1 MARIRSIKPS
11 IWTDER
17 FIDLGRDARL
27 LFLGMISHA
36 DDAGRLV
43 ASGAALIGAIFPHDE
58 ITPRQVEKW
67 RDEIAAAGLITIYRA
82 GRGTYSHLHGWSK
95 HQRIQKPQPS
105 TLPPPPVTEPVRD
118 QSRTESRTEST
129 TEWEVEVE
137 VEKEV
142 EKECA
147 AQSADARTPS
157 ATRSETATTLVAA
170 HVDALTDPPPA
181 TVVTDLERRVTQLLA
196 AGSRPEHV
204 TAGLAKLR
212 RKGLSARL
220 LDQLVAESIPASRNG
235 THDLDPFADPDVA
248 AWVAEQEAAQR

>member
-43 ASGAALIGAIFPHDE
+43 ASGAALIGAVFPHDD
-58 ITPRQVEKW
+58 ISPRNVEKW
-67 RDEIAAAGLITIYRA
+67 RDEIATSGLITVYRA
-82 GRGTYSHLHGWSK
+82 GRGTYAHLHGWHR

-105 TLPPPPVTEPVRD
+105 TLPAPPVSDRVHD
-118 QSRTESRTEST
+118 QSRTESRTQST
-129 TEWEVEVE
+129 TEWEVE

-142 EKECA
+142 EKEKECA
-147 AQSADARTPS
+147 SQSDAARTRSSTPS
-157 ATRSETATTLVAA
+157 PTATALVAT

-181 TVVTDLERRVTQLLA
+181 TVVVDLERRVHRLLT
-196 AGSRPEHV
+196 AGSRPEHI
-204 TAGLAKLR
+204 TAGLTKLR

-220 LDQLVAESIPASRNG
+220 LDQLVAESIQPAHG
-235 THDLDPFADPDVA
+235 APGDDPLTDPDVA
-248 AWVAEQEAAQR
+248 AWIAEQEAAQR